1 MLVIASFAIWAC
13 GKDDDSPQEETNRQ
27 EQSSDTTG
35 NQTDVT
41 DNKQP
46 ANGDNPQTS
55 DGEGN
60 NQNTG
65 NENNTNG
72 DGNGTQNSETETPGS
87 GGNDSNAEVQEDEP
101 LNPFVGYWKSENQN
115 MSDYIFFEDGT
126 SAILKNNEI
135 TDHGKWVYDEGTRY
149 FSNTN
154 PSWTAL
160 ITLHDEEDMIGVV
173 ISNNKTLSFKK
184 AKPYNEFEIIRGK
197 KFKKVGCD
205 TTITIYISYG
215 LNRVSF
221 SPSKTFPPFDVSKKQ
236 SNYTKVW
243 NSKRKDIHT
252 FEYTPAE
259 IRCKADGT
267 YTVAYYEYHTIDKCT
282 DVYKQV
288 GKQNVFLKTE
298 HDKSTQTRTFPIGS
312 GKYTLEEIYSPKKT
326 KITFTGILSGTFAAT
341 TE

>member
-1 MLVIASFAIWAC
+1 
-13 GKDDDSPQEETNRQ
+13 
-27 EQSSDTTG
+27 
-35 NQTDVT
+35 
-41 DNKQP
+41 
-46 ANGDNPQTS
+46 
-55 DGEGN
+55 
-60 NQNTG
+60 
-65 NENNTNG
+65 
-72 DGNGTQNSETETPGS
+72 
-87 GGNDSNAEVQEDEP
+87 
-101 LNPFVGYWKSENQN
+101 